1 MRKYY
6 NIKQKEGTLLLK
18 PVYSLE
24 LEKYVKIN
32 SNISM
37 GLKSILKYRIIEQYT
52 YIKLLIDFV
61 RHITIIPIKTIS

>member
-52 YIKLLIDFV
+52 YIELLIDFV
-61 RHITIIPIKTIS
+61 RHFTIIPNKTFS

>member
-37 GLKSILKYRIIEQYT
+37 GLKSILKSRIIEQYT
-52 YIKLLIDFV
+52 YIELLIDFV
-61 RHITIIPIKTIS
+61 RHFTIIPNKTFS